1 MAASVKTRVGVIG
14 CGDISRAHL
23 TGYISSG
30 RATVVAVA
38 DTLAH
43 AANERAA
50 QFSVD
55 GVYEDYREM
64 LDREDMDAVSV
75 CTPPPSHREIVAA
88 AARQGMHVLCEKPL
102 AMSVA
107 EGEELVTAARRSG
120 VILMTALC
128 QRFFEHV
135 MKARGMVAA
144 GKLGEVHQFRFRR
157 GEKTSYEH
165 SWIGDP
171 DMGGGLFWES
181 GVHSADM
188 FRFLVGE
195 AAAVYARGVTR
206 TQAIKGAD
214 TISMVL
220 EGERGELGMVEQ
232 SWSSP
237 HSENRIEVHGELGSI
252 AIDHNTGRGRF
263 SDTNGTRWLQTSE
276 KRIDRFIR
284 EIAHFLDCVEGRA
297 EPIMTGVDGVEAMR
311 VMEAAMQSA
320 RDGKRVIIRGRAA
333 AG

>member
-1 MAASVKTRVGVIG
+1 MTTSVKTRIGVIG

-23 TGYISSG
+23 KGYTSLG

-38 DTLAH
+38 DSLTQ
-43 AANERAA
+43 AAKDRAEEFGVER
-50 QFSVD
+50 
-55 GVYEDYREM
+55 VYEDYREM
-64 LDREDMDAVSV
+64 LDREDMVAVSV

-88 AARQGMHVLCEKPL
+88 AAQRGMHVLCEKPL

-107 EGEELVTAARRSG
+107 EGEAMVAAARWAG
-120 VILMTALC
+120 VILMTAFC

-135 MKARGMVAA
+135 MKAKEMIAA

-171 DMGGGLFWES
+171 DLGGGLFWES

-195 AAAVYARGVTR
+195 VAAVYARGATR

-214 TISMVL
+214 TIAMVL

-237 HSENRIEVHGELGSI
+237 HSENRIEIHGELGSI

-263 SDTNGTRWLQTSE
+263 SDVNGTRWLQSDET
-276 KRIDRFIR
+276 RIDRFIR
-284 EIAHFLDCVEGRA
+284 EIAHFLDCVEGKA
-297 EPIMTGVDGVEAMR
+297 EPMMTGVDGVEGMR
-311 VMEAAMQSA
+311 IMQAAVRSA
-320 RDGKRVIIRGRAA
+320 RDGKRVILRG
-333 AG
+333 